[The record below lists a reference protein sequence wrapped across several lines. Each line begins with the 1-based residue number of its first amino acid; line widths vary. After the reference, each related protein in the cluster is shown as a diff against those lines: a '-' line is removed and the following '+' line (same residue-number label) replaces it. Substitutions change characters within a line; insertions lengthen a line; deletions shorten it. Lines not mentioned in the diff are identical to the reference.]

1 MRENPLGS
9 AIYWL
14 LPPQATFDAERELTC
29 ASGLGAFCRAHVVS
43 FEEFGREVFE
53 ECGGSSI
60 PEITP
65 LGRQMI
71 IGHLLRKNREQ
82 LKFYSRVARQPGL
95 AAELDATFAELERS
109 GKTLADLDAVITDL
123 AQTNAADLELA
134 PLLDKLRDARLLYD
148 AYSRYLGQDRLDQ
161 HRRLMQV
168 ESSLSHCSFLKGARI
183 YVDGFLDF
191 TENEKRI
198 LAGAAEA
205 GADVEITL
213 LMDPRSPMIDNPHGN
228 PDEMGLFRRTEEA
241 YRRLYVAF
249 AAEHIDVN
257 DPIRL
262 RAFPPLP
269 PGEGRGEGKPEAPF
283 PRPSP
288 QPSPRGRGSNALS
301 ELEAGLFRE
310 PACPCDDSD
319 GIELIESPDRA
330 GEVDAAARA
339 IRSLLMAGMRF
350 REIGVLVRDL
360 GNYDSLI
367 RSAFKEHGIP
377 FFLDRRR
384 PASHHPL
391 LEFVRSVFE
400 IARRDWPHDAVMSL
414 LRTGLCGIEPYDVD
428 GLENYALA
436 HRIRGAAGWE
446 APKPWNYRRSIV
458 GPEDP
463 EQSLSAGAPDPV
475 DALRRALLEKLSP
488 LLLRLRADQPI
499 AVRDF
504 ANEIFGTIE
513 RFGVRAKLA
522 QWMKLS
528 LDAEELERSAEHE
541 QVWRN
546 LVDLFEQLVELL
558 GDERITPGE
567 FFDVLESGLER
578 FDLALTPPT
587 VDQVLV
593 GQVDRTRGPTFRS
606 VFVLGLSE
614 GEFPRAASDSS
625 ILTDRDRRNLRA
637 RRIDLDRGA
646 TERLLDER
654 LLAYIAFTRAS
665 ELLIISRPLTN
676 DQGRPSEPSVFWRR
690 ILEMFPTARQT
701 RIAAQGPPAP
711 ADIATPRQLVTGLM
725 RWVRSCPD
733 PLAAESDPAWPALYQ
748 WLAARPLLPA
758 PVRRGRVWGGGS
770 EGLPPSTPTL
780 ALPRSTGGGKIE
792 RPPQLSSAG
801 RNDAIAMMRDQAWS
815 ALSYSTEASLSPE
828 IARELFR
835 SPLRA
840 SASQMETFAACPFQ
854 HFARYALGLRETDR
868 QEVTVADLGRLYHEL
883 LERSLKD
890 VMRRRAEGDRTA
902 RFEQAVDQFVDHVG
916 AALRSEIMLDGARHR
931 YLLDRTRRTSKR
943 LAIAQREQLK
953 RGTFLPAQVG
963 VRFGS
968 GGNLPA
974 LRVASSSGEALLEG
988 KIDRVDRVAGG
999 QEIAVIDYR
1008 LGPSRLTMGMAF
1020 HGLALQL
1027 LVQLLVLEENGRRV
1041 SGDPVAPTA
1050 AFYVQLVR
1058 KIEDVKHP
1066 DESTDP
1072 ADPKWHLRLKPRGI
1086 FDRRSLRSLDRQIE
1100 TGWSEVVHAFVKQ
1113 DGSLGHTHTSDAVE
1127 SDQFRALL
1135 DIARKKLSELT
1146 EGILSGDIRV
1156 VPYRLNDKSPCPRCE
1171 FRSVCRFDPA
1181 INRYNHLPSISKAEF
1196 FATAT
1201 GGNDAG
1207 AA

>member
-1 MRENPLGS
+1 MAVQFVFGRARSGKTQRCFRAIVEAMRENPLGP

-29 ASGLGAFCRAHVVS
+29 ASGLGAFSRAQVVS

-53 ECGGSSI
+53 DCGGSSI

-95 AAELDATFAELERS
+95 AAELDATFAEFERS
-109 GKTLADLDAVITDL
+109 GKTLADLDTAIADI

-134 PLLDKLRDARLLYD
+134 PLLDKLRDARLLYN

-168 ESSLSHCSFLKGARI
+168 ESSLSRCSFLKGARI

-198 LAGAAEA
+198 LVGAAKA

-213 LMDPRSPMIDNPHGN
+213 LMDPRSPIIDNPHGN

-288 QPSPRGRGSNALS
+288 QPSPRGRGSKAFS

-428 GLENYALA
+428 GLENYVLA

-488 LLLRLRADQPI
+488 LLLKLRADQPI

-522 QWMKLS
+522 QWMKQS

-593 GQVDRTRGPTFRS
+593 GQVDRTRGATFRA

-665 ELLIISRPLTN
+665 ERLILSRPLTN
-676 DQGRPSEPSVFWRR
+676 DEGRPSEPSVFWRR
-690 ILEMFPTARQT
+690 ILQTFPRAAQT
-701 RIAAQGPPAP
+701 RMATQGPPAP

-725 RWVRSCPD
+725 RWVRSSSD
-733 PLAAESDPAWPALYQ
+733 PLATETDPAWSALYQ
-748 WLAARPLLPA
+748 WLAKQT
-758 PVRRGRVWGGGS
+758 GS
-770 EGLPPSTPTL
+770 D
-780 ALPRSTGGGKIE
+780 
-792 RPPQLSSAG
+792 
-801 RNDAIAMMRDQAWS
+801 DAIAMIRDQVWS
-815 ALSYSTEASLSPE
+815 ALSYSNEASLSPE

-868 QEVTVADLGRLYHEL
+868 QEVTAADLGRLYHEL

-890 VMRRRAEGDRTA
+890 VMRRRAEGDHTA

-1146 EGILSGDIRV
+1146 EGILSGDIRI